1 MLPEEKQKLLDYIK
15 TAIDVETDIE
25 TQNQISAEYQ
35 TWIAAKKP
43 VLIKKEPPRPAYVD
57 ESRDDK
63 GGVVLCMV
71 FGIPAAILG
80 FIPMVVMPE
89 SSIMIILG
97 LSIVAVS
104 IWMIKMGADGIKYIK
119 EIKEHNKNE
128 RIAFERRNEELERE
142 NEKNEKRYY
151 QDHAEWQKLR
161 EKIDE
166 KLETPHRQSL
176 NIRKK
181 FYARDV
187 IYPKYQNLPALT
199 SIYEYFITGRCEE
212 LIGPHGAYNMYED
225 EMRKDTVISQLS
237 TVIANLEQIKQNQYM
252 LYQQVKTIQKTAS
265 VIGNELAQI
274 RGYTAALTELSAM
287 NAYYNAVSARNSR
300 IMTAYHLLP

>member
-35 TWIAAKKP
+35 TWIAAKEP
-43 VLIKKEPPRPAYVD
+43 ILIKKEPQKPAYVD

-151 QDHAEWQKLR
+151 QNHTEWQKLR
-161 EKIDE
+161 EEIDK
-166 KLETPHRQSL
+166 KLETPHQQSL
-176 NIRKK
+176 DIREKL
-181 FYARDV
+181 YARNV
-187 IYPKYQNLPALT
+187 MYPKYQNLPALT

-212 LIGPHGAYNMYED
+212 LTGPHGAYNMYED

>member
-128 RIAFERRNEELERE
+128 RIAFERM
-142 NEKNEKRYY
+142 KKTKK
-151 QDHAEWQKLR
+151 DII
-161 EKIDE
+161 KI
-166 KLETPHRQSL
+166 TL
-176 NIRKK
+176 NGRS
-181 FYARDV
+181 YAR
-187 IYPKYQNLPALT
+187 KSMKNWK
-199 SIYEYFITGRCEE
+199 R
-212 LIGPHGAYNMYED
+212 
-225 EMRKDTVISQLS
+225 R
-237 TVIANLEQIKQNQYM
+237 
-252 LYQQVKTIQKTAS
+252 
-265 VIGNELAQI
+265 IGN
-274 RGYTAALTELSAM
+274 R
-287 NAYYNAVSARNSR
+287 
-300 IMTAYHLLP
+300 

>member
-35 TWIAAKKP
+35 TWIAAKEP

-63 GGVVLCMV
+63 GGVVFCMV

-80 FIPMVVMPE
+80 FIPMVMMPE

-161 EKIDE
+161 EEIDK

-212 LIGPHGAYNMYED
+212 LTGPHGAYNMYED

>member
-25 TQNQISAEYQ
+25 TQNQIKAECTSVMEKKRPMFRTTTPPPCPAAPMIGQ
-35 TWIAAKKP
+35 TPPDDYKMGI
-43 VLIKKEPPRPAYVD
+43 VLIIVCPIIALIAGLSGAV
-57 ESRDDK
+57 
-63 GGVVLCMV
+63 G
-71 FGIPAAILG
+71 AAIL
-80 FIPMVVMPE
+80 FVVFA
-89 SSIMIILG
+89 ICGLII
-97 LSIVAVS
+97 AVVS
-104 IWMIKMGADGIKYIK
+104 KRETDKAQMKMYETEMRKYEQIL
-119 EIKEHNKNE
+119 EWNT
-128 RIAFERRNEELERE
+128 RNDRE
-142 NEKNEKRYY
+142 KKKQY
-151 QDHAEWQKLR
+151 DIDFAGWSKLR
-161 EKIDE
+161 DE
-166 KLETPHRQSL
+166 VTNTFVKTLNKTQEIRTKLYDKNL
-176 NIRKK
+176 
-181 FYARDV
+181 

-212 LIGPHGAYNMYED
+212 LTGPHGAYNMYED
-225 EMRKDTVISQLS
+225 EMRKDTVISQLN

-300 IMTAYHLLP
+300 IMTAYHLLS

>member
-35 TWIAAKKP
+35 TWIVAKEP
-43 VLIKKEPPRPAYVD
+43 ILIKKEPQSPAYLD
-57 ESRDDK
+57 ESNDK
-63 GGVVLCMV
+63 GFAAMGLAV
-71 FGIPAAILG
+71 GIPTAVLSFAGIQMIL
-80 FIPMVVMPE
+80 E

-97 LSIVAVS
+97 LICVAFS
-104 IWMIKMGADGIKYIK
+104 IWMIKQGVDAIRRIKV
-119 EIKEHNKNE
+119 IKEHNNNE
-128 RIAFERRNEELERE
+128 AIAFWKRTEKIKSE
-142 NEKNEKRYY
+142 NAENEKRYY
-151 QDHAEWQKLR
+151 QNHAEWQKLR
-161 EKIDE
+161 EEIDK
-166 KLETPHRQSL
+166 KLETPHQQSL
-176 NIRKK
+176 DIREE

-225 EMRKDTVISQLS
+225 EMRKDTVISQLN

-252 LYQQVKTIQKTAS
+252 LYQQVKAIQNTAS
-265 VIGNELAQI
+265 EIGNELAQI

>member
-35 TWIAAKKP
+35 TWIAAKEP
-43 VLIKKEPPRPAYVD
+43 ILIKKEPQKPAYLD
-57 ESRDDK
+57 ESDNDK
-63 GGVVLCMV
+63 GVAG
-71 FGIPAAILG
+71 FGIGMGILMGIGG
-80 FIPMVVMPE
+80 FLSMVAMPE
-89 SSIMIILG
+89 SLILIIFG
-97 LSIVAVS
+97 LIVVALS
-104 IWMIKMGADGIKYIK
+104 IWMIKVGADRIRY
-119 EIKEHNKNE
+119 IKEHNNNE
-128 RIAFERRNEELERE
+128 AIAFWKRTEKIKSE
-142 NEKNEKRYY
+142 NAENEKRYY
-151 QDHAEWQKLR
+151 QNHTEWQKLR
-161 EKIDE
+161 EEIDK
-166 KLETPHRQSL
+166 KLETPHQQSL
-176 NIRKK
+176 DIREKL
-181 FYARDV
+181 YARNV
-187 IYPKYQNLPALT
+187 MYPKYQNLPALT

-212 LIGPHGAYNMYED
+212 LTEPHGAYNMYED

>member
-35 TWIAAKKP
+35 TWIAAKEP
-43 VLIKKEPPRPAYVD
+43 ILIKKEPQKPAYLD
-57 ESRDDK
+57 ESGNDK
-63 GGVVLCMV
+63 GVAG
-71 FGIPAAILG
+71 FGIGMGILMGIGG
-80 FIPMVVMPE
+80 FLSMVAMPE
-89 SSIMIILG
+89 SLILIIFG
-97 LSIVAVS
+97 LIVVALS
-104 IWMIKMGADGIKYIK
+104 IWMIKVGADRIRY
-119 EIKEHNKNE
+119 IKEHNNNE
-128 RIAFERRNEELERE
+128 AIAFWKRT
-142 NEKNEKRYY
+142 EKIKSESAENEKRYY
-151 QDHAEWQKLR
+151 QNHTEWQKLR
-161 EKIDE
+161 EEIDK
-166 KLETPHRQSL
+166 KLETPHQQSL
-176 NIRKK
+176 DIREKL
-181 FYARDV
+181 YARNV
-187 IYPKYQNLPALT
+187 MYPKYQNLPALT

-212 LIGPHGAYNMYED
+212 LTGPHGAYNMYED

>member
-35 TWIAAKKP
+35 TWIAAKEP
-43 VLIKKEPPRPAYVD
+43 VLIKKEPQSPAYLN
-57 ESRDDK
+57 ESSDDK
-63 GGVVLCMV
+63 GIAAVFLALVIPTAVLS
-71 FGIPAAILG
+71 FA
-80 FIPMVVMPE
+80 VMPMMLE

-97 LSIVAVS
+97 LSMVASS
-104 IWMIKMGADGIKYIK
+104 IWMIKMGVDAIRRIKV
-119 EIKEHNKNE
+119 IKEHNKNE
-128 RIAFERRNEELERE
+128 KIAFERRTEELEKE
-142 NEKNEKRYY
+142 NAENEKRYY
-151 QDHAEWQKLR
+151 QSHIEWRKLR
-161 EKIDE
+161 EEIDK

-212 LIGPHGAYNMYED
+212 LTGPHGAYNMYED

>member
-15 TAIDVETDIE
+15 TAIDLETDIE

-35 TWIAAKKP
+35 TWIAAKEP
-43 VLIKKEPPRPAYVD
+43 VLIKKEPQSPAYLN
-57 ESRDDK
+57 ESSDDK
-63 GGVVLCMV
+63 GFAAV
-71 FGIPAAILG
+71 FLALGIPTAVLSFA
-80 FIPMVVMPE
+80 VMPMMLE

-97 LSIVAVS
+97 LSMVASS
-104 IWMIKMGADGIKYIK
+104 IWMIKMGVDAIRRIKVMK
-119 EIKEHNKNE
+119 EYNKNE
-128 RIAFERRNEELERE
+128 CTAFERRTEELKRE

-151 QDHAEWQKLR
+151 QNHAEWQKLR
-161 EKIDE
+161 EEIDK
-166 KLETPHRQSL
+166 KLEMPHQQSL
-176 NIRKK
+176 DIREK

-225 EMRKDTVISQLS
+225 EMRKDTVISQLN

-252 LYQQVKTIQKTAS
+252 LYQQVKAIQNTAS
-265 VIGNELAQI
+265 EIGNELAQI

-300 IMTAYHLLP
+300 IITAYHLLP

>member
-35 TWIAAKKP
+35 TWIAAKEP
-43 VLIKKEPPRPAYVD
+43 ILIKKEPQKPAYLD
-57 ESRDDK
+57 ESGNDK
-63 GGVVLCMV
+63 GVAG
-71 FGIPAAILG
+71 FGIGMGILMGIGG
-80 FIPMVVMPE
+80 FLSMVAMPE
-89 SSIMIILG
+89 SLILIIFG
-97 LSIVAVS
+97 LIVVALS
-104 IWMIKMGADGIKYIK
+104 IWMIKVGADRIRY
-119 EIKEHNKNE
+119 IKEHNNNE
-128 RIAFERRNEELERE
+128 AIAFWKRTEKIKSENEE
-142 NEKNEKRYY
+142 NEKRYY
-151 QDHAEWQKLR
+151 QNHTEWQKLR
-161 EKIDE
+161 EEIDK
-166 KLETPHRQSL
+166 KLETPHQQSL
-176 NIRKK
+176 DIREKL
-181 FYARDV
+181 YARNV
-187 IYPKYQNLPALT
+187 MYPKYQNLPALT

-212 LIGPHGAYNMYED
+212 LTGPHGAYNMYED

>member
-35 TWIAAKKP
+35 TWIAAKEP
-43 VLIKKEPPRPAYVD
+43 ILIKKEPQKPAYLD
-57 ESRDDK
+57 ESGNDK
-63 GGVVLCMV
+63 GVAG
-71 FGIPAAILG
+71 FGIGMGILMGIGG
-80 FIPMVVMPE
+80 FLSMVAMPE
-89 SSIMIILG
+89 SLILIIFG
-97 LSIVAVS
+97 LTVVALS
-104 IWMIKMGADGIKYIK
+104 IWMIKVGADRIRY
-119 EIKEHNKNE
+119 IKEHNNNE
-128 RIAFERRNEELERE
+128 AIAFWKRTEKIKSE
-142 NEKNEKRYY
+142 NAENEKRYY
-151 QDHAEWQKLR
+151 QNHTEWQKLR
-161 EKIDE
+161 EEIDK
-166 KLETPHRQSL
+166 KLETPHQQSL
-176 NIRKK
+176 DIREKL
-181 FYARDV
+181 YARNV
-187 IYPKYQNLPALT
+187 MYPKYQNLPALT

-212 LIGPHGAYNMYED
+212 LTGPHGAYNMYED

>member
-35 TWIAAKKP
+35 TWIAAKEP
-43 VLIKKEPPRPAYVD
+43 ILIKKEPQKPAYLD
-57 ESRDDK
+57 ESGNDK
-63 GGVVLCMV
+63 GVAG
-71 FGIPAAILG
+71 FGIGMGILMGIGG
-80 FIPMVVMPE
+80 FLSMVAMPE
-89 SSIMIILG
+89 SLILIIFG
-97 LSIVAVS
+97 LIVVALS
-104 IWMIKMGADGIKYIK
+104 IWMIKVGADRIRY
-119 EIKEHNKNE
+119 IKEHNNNE
-128 RIAFERRNEELERE
+128 AIAFWKRTEKIKSE
-142 NEKNEKRYY
+142 NAENEKRYY
-151 QDHAEWQKLR
+151 QNHTEWQKLR
-161 EKIDE
+161 EEIDK
-166 KLETPHRQSL
+166 KLETPHQQSL
-176 NIRKK
+176 DIREKL
-181 FYARDV
+181 YARNV
-187 IYPKYQNLPALT
+187 MYPKYQNLPALT

-225 EMRKDTVISQLS
+225 EMRKDTVISQLN

-252 LYQQVKTIQKTAS
+252 LYQQVKAIQNTAS
-265 VIGNELAQI
+265 EIGNELAQI

>member
-35 TWIAAKKP
+35 TWIAAKEP
-43 VLIKKEPPRPAYVD
+43 ILIKKEPQKPAYLD
-57 ESRDDK
+57 ESGNDK
-63 GGVVLCMV
+63 GVAG
-71 FGIPAAILG
+71 FGIGMGILMGIGG
-80 FIPMVVMPE
+80 FLSMVAMPE
-89 SSIMIILG
+89 SLILIIFG
-97 LSIVAVS
+97 LIVVALS
-104 IWMIKMGADGIKYIK
+104 IWMIKVGADRIRY
-119 EIKEHNKNE
+119 IKEHNNNE
-128 RIAFERRNEELERE
+128 AIAFWKRTEKIKSE
-142 NEKNEKRYY
+142 NAENEKRYY
-151 QDHAEWQKLR
+151 QNHTEWQKLR
-161 EKIDE
+161 EEIDK
-166 KLETPHRQSL
+166 KLETPHQQSL
-176 NIRKK
+176 DIREKL
-181 FYARDV
+181 YARNV
-187 IYPKYQNLPALT
+187 MYPKYQNLPALT

-212 LIGPHGAYNMYED
+212 FTGPHGAYNMYED

>member
-35 TWIAAKKP
+35 TWIAAKEP
-43 VLIKKEPPRPAYVD
+43 ILIKKEPQKPAYLD
-57 ESRDDK
+57 ESGNDK
-63 GGVVLCMV
+63 GVAGFGLGMGILMGIGGFLSMV
-71 FGIPAAILG
+71 A
-80 FIPMVVMPE
+80 MPE
-89 SSIMIILG
+89 SLILIIFG
-97 LSIVAVS
+97 LIVVALS
-104 IWMIKMGADGIKYIK
+104 IWMIKVGADRIRY
-119 EIKEHNKNE
+119 IKEHNNNE
-128 RIAFERRNEELERE
+128 AIAFWKRTEKIKSE
-142 NEKNEKRYY
+142 NAENEKRYY
-151 QDHAEWQKLR
+151 QNHTEWQKLR
-161 EKIDE
+161 EEIDK
-166 KLETPHRQSL
+166 KLETPHQQSL
-176 NIRKK
+176 DIREKL
-181 FYARDV
+181 YARNV
-187 IYPKYQNLPALT
+187 MYPKYQNLPALT

-212 LIGPHGAYNMYED
+212 LTGPHGAYNMYED

-300 IMTAYHLLP
+300 IMTAYHLLS

>member
-43 VLIKKEPPRPAYVD
+43 VLIKKEPQSPAYLN
-57 ESRDDK
+57 ESSDDK
-63 GGVVLCMV
+63 G
-71 FGIPAAILG
+71 FAAIGLASG
-80 FIPMVVMPE
+80 ILMAVASFAMMVTLE
-89 SSIMIILG
+89 SSMIILG
-97 LSIVAVS
+97 LIAVACSIFL
-104 IWMIKMGADGIKYIK
+104 IKVGVDANRRIKVIK
-119 EIKEHNKNE
+119 EYNKNE
-128 RIAFERRNEELERE
+128 RTAFERRTEELERE

-161 EKIDE
+161 EKIDK
-166 KLETPHRQSL
+166 KLETPHQQSL
-176 NIRKK
+176 DIRKK

-212 LIGPHGAYNMYED
+212 LTGPHGAYNMYED

>member
-35 TWIAAKKP
+35 TWIAAKEP
-43 VLIKKEPPRPAYVD
+43 VLIKKEPQSPAYLD
-57 ESRDDK
+57 ESNDK
-63 GGVVLCMV
+63 GLAGFWIGMGALMGMCGFLVISSSMMII
-71 FGIPAAILG
+71 FGLICVA
-80 FIPMVVMPE
+80 
-89 SSIMIILG
+89 SSIL
-97 LSIVAVS
+97 
-104 IWMIKMGADGIKYIK
+104 MIKLCVDAIRRIKV
-119 EIKEHNKNE
+119 IKEHNNNE
-128 RIAFERRNEELERE
+128 AIAFWKRTEKIKSE
-142 NEKNEKRYY
+142 NAENEKRYY
-151 QDHAEWQKLR
+151 QNHTEWQKLR
-161 EKIDE
+161 EEIDK
-166 KLETPHRQSL
+166 KLETPHQQSL
-176 NIRKK
+176 DIREK
-181 FYARDV
+181 FYARDM

-225 EMRKDTVISQLS
+225 EMRKDTVISQLN

-252 LYQQVKTIQKTAS
+252 LYQQVKAIQNTAS
-265 VIGNELAQI
+265 EIGNELAQI

>member
-161 EKIDE
+161 EEIDK
-166 KLETPHRQSL
+166 KLETPHQQSL
-176 NIRKK
+176 DIREKL
-181 FYARDV
+181 YARNV
-187 IYPKYQNLPALT
+187 MYPKYQNLPALT

-212 LIGPHGAYNMYED
+212 LTGPHGAYNMYED

>member
-35 TWIAAKKP
+35 TWIAEKEP
-43 VLIKKEPPRPAYVD
+43 ILIKKEPQKPAYLD
-57 ESRDDK
+57 ESGNDK
-63 GGVVLCMV
+63 GVAG
-71 FGIPAAILG
+71 FGIGMGILMGIGG
-80 FIPMVVMPE
+80 FLSMVAMPE
-89 SSIMIILG
+89 SLILIIFG
-97 LSIVAVS
+97 LIVVALS
-104 IWMIKMGADGIKYIK
+104 IWMIKVGADRIRY
-119 EIKEHNKNE
+119 IKEHNNNE
-128 RIAFERRNEELERE
+128 AIAFWKRT
-142 NEKNEKRYY
+142 EKIKSKNAENEKRYY
-151 QDHAEWQKLR
+151 QNHTEWQKLR
-161 EKIDE
+161 EEIDK
-166 KLETPHRQSL
+166 KLETPHQQSL
-176 NIRKK
+176 DIREKL
-181 FYARDV
+181 YARNV
-187 IYPKYQNLPALT
+187 MYPKYQNLPALT

-212 LIGPHGAYNMYED
+212 LTGPHGAYNMYED

>member
-35 TWIAAKKP
+35 TWIAAKEP
-43 VLIKKEPPRPAYVD
+43 ILIKKEPQKPAYLD
-57 ESRDDK
+57 ESGNDK
-63 GGVVLCMV
+63 GVAG
-71 FGIPAAILG
+71 FGIGMGILMGIGG
-80 FIPMVVMPE
+80 FLSMVAMPE
-89 SSIMIILG
+89 SLILIIFG
-97 LSIVAVS
+97 LIVVALS
-104 IWMIKMGADGIKYIK
+104 IWMIKVGADRIRY
-119 EIKEHNKNE
+119 IKEHNNNE
-128 RIAFERRNEELERE
+128 AIAFWKRTEKIKSE
-142 NEKNEKRYY
+142 NAENEKRYY
-151 QDHAEWQKLR
+151 QNHTEWQKLR
-161 EKIDE
+161 EEIDK
-166 KLETPHRQSL
+166 KLETPHQQSL
-176 NIRKK
+176 DIREKL
-181 FYARDV
+181 YARDV

-225 EMRKDTVISQLS
+225 EMRKDTVISQLN

-252 LYQQVKTIQKTAS
+252 LYQQVKAIQNTAS
-265 VIGNELAQI
+265 EIGNELAQI

>member
-35 TWIAAKKP
+35 TWIAAKEP
-43 VLIKKEPPRPAYVD
+43 ILIKKEPQKPAYLD
-57 ESRDDK
+57 ESGNDK
-63 GGVVLCMV
+63 GVAG
-71 FGIPAAILG
+71 FGIGMGILMGIGG
-80 FIPMVVMPE
+80 FLSMVAMPE
-89 SSIMIILG
+89 SLILIIFG
-97 LSIVAVS
+97 LIVVALS
-104 IWMIKMGADGIKYIK
+104 IWMIKVGADRIRY
-119 EIKEHNKNE
+119 IKEHNNNE
-128 RIAFERRNEELERE
+128 AIAFWKRTEKIKSE
-142 NEKNEKRYY
+142 NAENEKRYY
-151 QDHAEWQKLR
+151 QNHTEWQKLR
-161 EKIDE
+161 EEIDK
-166 KLETPHRQSL
+166 KLETPHQQSL
-176 NIRKK
+176 DIREK

-187 IYPKYQNLPALT
+187 LYPKYQNLPALT

-225 EMRKDTVISQLS
+225 EMRKDTVISQLNP
-237 TVIANLEQIKQNQYM
+237 VIANLEQIKQNQYM
-252 LYQQVKTIQKTAS
+252 LYQQVKAIQNTAS
-265 VIGNELAQI
+265 EIGNELAQV

>member
-25 TQNQISAEYQ
+25 TQNQIKAECTSVMEKKRPTFQKTPSPPCPPEPIYQEKAEYYIEGIWMAIIGAILSLIVMAIGQWGLIIIGGPLAVIGLVVAGATKDANDTNKEQ
-35 TWIAAKKP
+35 TS
-43 VLIKKEPPRPAYVD
+43 LYERKKEEYEQTLTRNA
-57 ESRDDK
+57 ERD
-63 GGVVLCMV
+63 
-71 FGIPAAILG
+71 
-80 FIPMVVMPE
+80 
-89 SSIMIILG
+89 
-97 LSIVAVS
+97 
-104 IWMIKMGADGIKYIK
+104 
-119 EIKEHNKNE
+119 KN
-128 RIAFERRNEELERE
+128 
-142 NEKNEKRYY
+142 
-151 QDHAEWQKLR
+151 
-161 EKIDE
+161 
-166 KLETPHRQSL
+166 
-176 NIRKK
+176 RKK
-181 FYARDV
+181 QYETDMIEWSKSMRELTSRFVEPLNEMQEIRTKLYDKNM

-212 LIGPHGAYNMYED
+212 LTGPHGAYNMYED

>member
-35 TWIAAKKP
+35 TWIAAKEP
-43 VLIKKEPPRPAYVD
+43 ILIKKEPQKPAYLD
-57 ESRDDK
+57 ESGNDK
-63 GGVVLCMV
+63 GVAG
-71 FGIPAAILG
+71 FGIGMGILMGIGG
-80 FIPMVVMPE
+80 FLSMVAMPE
-89 SSIMIILG
+89 SLILIIFG
-97 LSIVAVS
+97 LIVVAVS

-212 LIGPHGAYNMYED
+212 LTGPHGAYNMYED

>member
-35 TWIAAKKP
+35 TWIAAKEP
-43 VLIKKEPPRPAYVD
+43 ILIKKEPQKPAYLD
-57 ESRDDK
+57 ESGNDK
-63 GGVVLCMV
+63 GVAG
-71 FGIPAAILG
+71 FGIGMGILMGIGG
-80 FIPMVVMPE
+80 FLSMVAMPE
-89 SSIMIILG
+89 SLILIIFG
-97 LSIVAVS
+97 LIVVALS
-104 IWMIKMGADGIKYIK
+104 IWMIKVGADRIRY
-119 EIKEHNKNE
+119 IKEHNNNE
-128 RIAFERRNEELERE
+128 AIAFWKRTEKIKSE
-142 NEKNEKRYY
+142 NAENEKRYY
-151 QDHAEWQKLR
+151 QNHTEWQKLR
-161 EKIDE
+161 EEIDK
-166 KLETPHRQSL
+166 KLETPHQQSL
-176 NIRKK
+176 DIREKL
-181 FYARDV
+181 YARTV
-187 IYPKYQNLPALT
+187 MYPKYQNLPALT

-212 LIGPHGAYNMYED
+212 LTGPHGAYNMYED

-287 NAYYNAVSARNSR
+287 NAYYNTVSARNSR

>member
-35 TWIAAKKP
+35 TWIAAKEP
-43 VLIKKEPPRPAYVD
+43 VLIKKEPQSPAYLD
-57 ESRDDK
+57 ESNDK
-63 GGVVLCMV
+63 GLAGFWIGMGALMGMCGFLVISSSMMII
-71 FGIPAAILG
+71 FGLICVA
-80 FIPMVVMPE
+80 
-89 SSIMIILG
+89 SSIL
-97 LSIVAVS
+97 
-104 IWMIKMGADGIKYIK
+104 MIKLGVDAIRRIKV
-119 EIKEHNKNE
+119 IKEHNNNE
-128 RIAFERRNEELERE
+128 AIAFWKRTEKIKSE
-142 NEKNEKRYY
+142 NAENEKRYY
-151 QDHAEWQKLR
+151 QNHTEWQKLR
-161 EKIDE
+161 EEIDK
-166 KLETPHRQSL
+166 KLEMPHQQSL
-176 NIRKK
+176 DIREK

-225 EMRKDTVISQLS
+225 EMRKDTVISQLN

-252 LYQQVKTIQKTAS
+252 LYQQVKAIQNTAS
-265 VIGNELAQI
+265 EIGNELAQI

>member
-35 TWIAAKKP
+35 TWIAAKEP
-43 VLIKKEPPRPAYVD
+43 ILIKKEPQKPAYLD
-57 ESRDDK
+57 ESGNDK
-63 GGVVLCMV
+63 GVAG
-71 FGIPAAILG
+71 FGIGMGILMGIGG
-80 FIPMVVMPE
+80 FLSMVAMPE
-89 SSIMIILG
+89 SLILIIFG
-97 LSIVAVS
+97 LIVVALS
-104 IWMIKMGADGIKYIK
+104 IWMIKVGADRIRY
-119 EIKEHNKNE
+119 IKEHNNNE
-128 RIAFERRNEELERE
+128 AIAFWKRTEKIKSE
-142 NEKNEKRYY
+142 NAENEKRYY
-151 QDHAEWQKLR
+151 QNHAEWQKLR
-161 EKIDE
+161 EEIDK
-166 KLETPHRQSL
+166 KLEMPHQQSL
-176 NIRKK
+176 DIREK
-181 FYARDV
+181 FYALDV

-225 EMRKDTVISQLS
+225 EMRKDTVISQLN

-252 LYQQVKTIQKTAS
+252 LYQQVKAIQNTAS
-265 VIGNELAQI
+265 EIGNELAQI

>member
-63 GGVVLCMV
+63 GGVVFCMV

-80 FIPMVVMPE
+80 FIPMVMMPE

-161 EKIDE
+161 EEIDK

-212 LIGPHGAYNMYED
+212 LTGPHGAYNMYED

>member
-35 TWIAAKKP
+35 TWIAAKEP
-43 VLIKKEPPRPAYVD
+43 ILIKKEPQKPAYLD
-57 ESRDDK
+57 ESGNDK
-63 GGVVLCMV
+63 GVAG
-71 FGIPAAILG
+71 FGIGMGILMGIGG
-80 FIPMVVMPE
+80 FLSMVAMPE
-89 SSIMIILG
+89 SLILIIFG
-97 LSIVAVS
+97 LIVVALS
-104 IWMIKMGADGIKYIK
+104 IWMIKVGADRIRY
-119 EIKEHNKNE
+119 IKEHNNNE
-128 RIAFERRNEELERE
+128 AIAFWKRTEKIKSE
-142 NEKNEKRYY
+142 NAENEKRYY
-151 QDHAEWQKLR
+151 QNHTEWQKLR
-161 EKIDE
+161 EEIDK
-166 KLETPHRQSL
+166 KLETPHQQSL
-176 NIRKK
+176 GIREKL
-181 FYARDV
+181 YARNV
-187 IYPKYQNLPALT
+187 MYPKYQNLPALT

-212 LIGPHGAYNMYED
+212 LTGPHGAYNMYED

-300 IMTAYHLLP
+300 IMTAYHLLS

>member
-1 MLPEEKQKLLDYIK
+1 MKMLPEEKQKLLDYIK

-35 TWIAAKKP
+35 TWIAAKEP
-43 VLIKKEPPRPAYVD
+43 ILIKKEPQKPAYLD
-57 ESRDDK
+57 ESGNDK
-63 GGVVLCMV
+63 GVAG
-71 FGIPAAILG
+71 FGIGMGILMGIGG
-80 FIPMVVMPE
+80 FLSMVAMPE
-89 SSIMIILG
+89 SLILIIFG
-97 LSIVAVS
+97 LIVVALS
-104 IWMIKMGADGIKYIK
+104 IWMIKVGADRIRY
-119 EIKEHNKNE
+119 IKEHNNNE
-128 RIAFERRNEELERE
+128 AIAFWKRTEKIKSE
-142 NEKNEKRYY
+142 NAENEKRYY
-151 QDHAEWQKLR
+151 QNHTEWQKLR
-161 EKIDE
+161 EEIDK
-166 KLETPHRQSL
+166 KLETPHQQSL
-176 NIRKK
+176 DIREKL
-181 FYARDV
+181 YARNV
-187 IYPKYQNLPALT
+187 MYPKYQNLPALT

-212 LIGPHGAYNMYED
+212 LTGPHGAYNMYED

>member
-35 TWIAAKKP
+35 TWIAAKEP
-43 VLIKKEPPRPAYVD
+43 ILIKKEPQKPAYLD
-57 ESRDDK
+57 ESGNDK
-63 GGVVLCMV
+63 GVAG
-71 FGIPAAILG
+71 FGIGMGILMGIGG
-80 FIPMVVMPE
+80 FLSMVAMPE
-89 SSIMIILG
+89 SLILIIFG
-97 LSIVAVS
+97 LIVVALS
-104 IWMIKMGADGIKYIK
+104 IWMIKVGADRIRY
-119 EIKEHNKNE
+119 IKEHNNNE
-128 RIAFERRNEELERE
+128 AIAFWKRTEKIKSE
-142 NEKNEKRYY
+142 NAENEKRYY
-151 QDHAEWQKLR
+151 QNHTEWQKLR
-161 EKIDE
+161 EESDK
-166 KLETPHRQSL
+166 KLETPHQQSL
-176 NIRKK
+176 DIREKL
-181 FYARDV
+181 YARNV
-187 IYPKYQNLPALT
+187 MYPKYQNLPALT

-212 LIGPHGAYNMYED
+212 LTGPHGAYNMYED

>member
-35 TWIAAKKP
+35 TWIAAKEP
-43 VLIKKEPPRPAYVD
+43 ILIKKEPQKPAYLD
-57 ESRDDK
+57 ESGNDK
-63 GGVVLCMV
+63 GVAG
-71 FGIPAAILG
+71 FGIGMGILMGIGG
-80 FIPMVVMPE
+80 FLSMVAMPE
-89 SSIMIILG
+89 SLILIIFG
-97 LSIVAVS
+97 LIVVALS
-104 IWMIKMGADGIKYIK
+104 IWMIKVGADRIRY
-119 EIKEHNKNE
+119 IKEHNNNE
-128 RIAFERRNEELERE
+128 AIAFWKRTEKIKSE
-142 NEKNEKRYY
+142 NAENEKRYY
-151 QDHAEWQKLR
+151 QNHTEWQKLR
-161 EKIDE
+161 EEIDK
-166 KLETPHRQSL
+166 KLETPHQQSL
-176 NIRKK
+176 DIREKL
-181 FYARDV
+181 YARNV
-187 IYPKYQNLPALT
+187 MYPKYQNLPALT

-212 LIGPHGAYNMYED
+212 LTGPHGAYNMYED

>member
-35 TWIAAKKP
+35 TWIAAKEP
-43 VLIKKEPPRPAYVD
+43 ILIKKEPQKPAYLD
-57 ESRDDK
+57 ESGNDK
-63 GGVVLCMV
+63 GVAG
-71 FGIPAAILG
+71 FGIGMGILMGIGG
-80 FIPMVVMPE
+80 FLSMVAMPE
-89 SSIMIILG
+89 SLILIIFG
-97 LSIVAVS
+97 LIVVALS
-104 IWMIKMGADGIKYIK
+104 IWMIKVGADRIRY
-119 EIKEHNKNE
+119 IKEHNNNE
-128 RIAFERRNEELERE
+128 AIAFWKRTEKIKSE
-142 NEKNEKRYY
+142 NAENEKRYY
-151 QDHAEWQKLR
+151 QNHAEWQKLR
-161 EKIDE
+161 EEIDK
-166 KLETPHRQSL
+166 KLEMPHQQSL
-176 NIRKK
+176 DIREK

-225 EMRKDTVISQLS
+225 EMRKDTVISQLN

-252 LYQQVKTIQKTAS
+252 LYQQVKAIQNTAS
-265 VIGNELAQI
+265 EIGNELAQI

>member
-35 TWIAAKKP
+35 TWIAAKEP
-43 VLIKKEPPRPAYVD
+43 ILIKKEPQKPAYLD
-57 ESRDDK
+57 ESGNDK
-63 GGVVLCMV
+63 GVAG
-71 FGIPAAILG
+71 FGIGMGILMGIGG
-80 FIPMVVMPE
+80 FLSMVAMPE
-89 SSIMIILG
+89 SLILIIFG
-97 LSIVAVS
+97 LIVVALS
-104 IWMIKMGADGIKYIK
+104 IWMIKVGADRIRY
-119 EIKEHNKNE
+119 IKEHNNNE
-128 RIAFERRNEELERE
+128 AIAFWKRTEKIKSE
-142 NEKNEKRYY
+142 NAENEKRYY
-151 QDHAEWQKLR
+151 QNHTEWQKLR
-161 EKIDE
+161 EEIDK
-166 KLETPHRQSL
+166 KLETPHQQSL
-176 NIRKK
+176 DIREKL
-181 FYARDV
+181 YARNV
-187 IYPKYQNLPALT
+187 MYPKYQNLPALT

-212 LIGPHGAYNMYED
+212 LTGPHGAYNMYED

-300 IMTAYHLLP
+300 IMTAYHLLS

>member
-35 TWIAAKKP
+35 TWIAAKEP
-43 VLIKKEPPRPAYVD
+43 ILIKKEPQKPAYLD
-57 ESRDDK
+57 ESGNDK
-63 GGVVLCMV
+63 GVAG
-71 FGIPAAILG
+71 FGIGMGILMGIGG
-80 FIPMVVMPE
+80 FLSMVAMPE
-89 SSIMIILG
+89 SLILIIFG
-97 LSIVAVS
+97 LIVVALS
-104 IWMIKMGADGIKYIK
+104 IWMIKVGADRIRY
-119 EIKEHNKNE
+119 IKEHNNNE
-128 RIAFERRNEELERE
+128 AIAFWKRTEKIKSENAE
-142 NEKNEKRYY
+142 NEIRYY
-151 QDHAEWQKLR
+151 QNHTEWQKLR
-161 EKIDE
+161 EEIDK
-166 KLETPHRQSL
+166 KLETPHQQSL
-176 NIRKK
+176 DIREKL
-181 FYARDV
+181 YARNV
-187 IYPKYQNLPALT
+187 MYPKYQNLPALT

-212 LIGPHGAYNMYED
+212 LTGPHGAYNMYED